1 MKRSAP
7 FVAEPVPEMLSGSAI
22 DTAPT
27 ASVPPL
33 DTVVVPE
40 VLPRALVLPAVR
52 IPPLTVIEPEYDELA
67 PDNVSVPV
75 PDFVKAPEPETT
87 PETVAV
93 AEEATWTVESDET
106 VTAPEA
112 VPEPEK
118 YSAPADDTPV
128 PDSVNGSAVVNAPT
142 CNVAP
147 LATVVV
153 PVESPRALLLPTMNV
168 PALTEIDPE

>member
-1 MKRSAP
+1 MPAALKRSAP

-93 AEEATWTVESDET
+93 AKEATWTVESDET

-118 YSAPADDTPV
+118 YSAQPMTRPPLTA
-128 PDSVNGSAVVNAPT
+128 SMAPPSSMHQLVT
-142 CNVAP
+142 SLRLQLWSSRLNHQERCYFQ
-147 LATVVV
+147 
-153 PVESPRALLLPTMNV
+153 R
-168 PALTEIDPE
+168 